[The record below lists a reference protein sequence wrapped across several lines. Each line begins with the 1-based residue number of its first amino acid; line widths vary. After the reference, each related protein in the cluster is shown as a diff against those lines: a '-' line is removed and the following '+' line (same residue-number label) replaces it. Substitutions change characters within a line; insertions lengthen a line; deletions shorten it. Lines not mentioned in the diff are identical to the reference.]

1 MGGLSMDNEHD
12 GLQTPEIYIP
22 TTLDEVISLKKQF
35 GTDFTYVAGAT
46 LLQLRWQI
54 AQKIPKRLI
63 HLEQISSLQ
72 QCESDETHLTIGAHT
87 KLSDLR
93 FNKNLEQACPAIPY
107 AVKSIAAP
115 AVRNR
120 GTVGGNV
127 MGGEGDLIPLFLAMQ
142 AEMLFLTEEGYQTVP
157 ILEWLPTRQTVSNL
171 LINIKV
177 PLQTT
182 SNTHTFYKKIG
193 RRETFTAAIVTVAGQ
208 VTFTEEQTIGA
219 VTLAIGGGGNK
230 PLRLVESEEYL
241 KGKALNTID
250 WKLLHREI
258 LRQYSPE
265 TDAFVTGS
273 YKQKVAANLL
283 ISALQNLFNTAI
295 NREVSLYEM

>member
-1 MGGLSMDNEHD
+1 MENQVDL
-12 GLQTPEIYIP
+12 LQTPEIFIP

-54 AQKIPKRLI
+54 AHEIPKRLI

-72 QCESDETHLTIGAHT
+72 QCELDETHLTIGAHT
-87 KLSDLR
+87 KLSELR
-93 FNKNLEQACPAIPY
+93 FNANLKQVCPVIPY

-127 MGGEGDLIPLFLAMQ
+127 MGGEGDLIPLFLVMQ

-157 ILEWLPTRQTVSNL
+157 ILEWLPARQTVSNL

-177 PLQTT
+177 PLKTT

-208 VTFTEEQTIGA
+208 VTFTEDQTIEA
-219 VTLAIGGGGNK
+219 VTLAIGGGGNN
-230 PLRLVESEEYL
+230 PLRLLESEKYL
-241 KGKALNTID
+241 KGKALDVVD
-250 WKLLHREI
+250 WKLLYRDI
-258 LRQYSPE
+258 LSQYSPV
-265 TDAFVTGS
+265 TDAFVTGR

-283 ISALQNLFNTAI
+283 ISALQNVFTTEL
-295 NREVSLYEM
+295 NREVSV